1 MSDALSIELEILDDK
16 AEAKL
21 NSFRNSFSV
30 LADEINAAGDDF
42 AFTKKITRD
51 FDVLETKSNSV
62 RQQLADIAKVRLDSG
77 NVGVLTREVVRA
89 GERSRQ
95 LESDI
100 KSIRGE
106 LAKPN
111 RQSSIKFLTDEL
123 KAAEK
128 EAESLNRKLITVSE
142 RNSVKGAGGSRGLSK
157 NTAFN
162 RQLLELTDD
171 FAPEGYN
178 RAFNSIGNELL
189 NISALSTAT
198 LATFGALAVA
208 GYGIV
213 KVTQNIREEAEKY
226 LKVETSITAAINNQI
241 LFQQET
247 IENLKEQRKL
257 AKENYQFQ
265 QFTSNSNL
273 DDLKR
278 RRQLLESTLSPGI
291 NPDLAKGNDL
301 FEEINKDNARK
312 EQQIQSLDQAIRIG
326 ESNRNKQAD
335 TAFRS
340 RFDNFVKFQD
350 QTAAFEEKKRNESIQ
365 KQREAN
371 EKRRKDVE
379 DAISKVKDL
388 EKTYLNAF
396 DSIYSR
402 SNQNNPFVGIFLD
415 GEKSLNSLKE
425 NLRGLPSEL
434 QSVAFDMQDKLNSNA
449 LFSAKL
455 DNNLS
460 AFNLREDAAD
470 FRNIETR
477 KPFEIKDKDKF
488 FKDYLEFAFDSLEK
502 ETSKNIGD
510 YARVASGGF
519 IRIQNKA
526 FQVFEKL
533 VDGGTIARDGRSDLL
548 KVFEVENSLG
558 GFVSRDKTFQDLQ
571 ESEKKKFISSLQK
584 QDENKLDFN
593 DRLSRQLNLI
603 QGKGFLTP
611 DQQALTDRKFI
622 ALTSGVNPNSL
633 SSDLREKAALA
644 REREAVRSEKYE
656 KDALDLQRQKLKVEQ
671 EIRDEIKDL
680 NKTAKE
686 QGLKGIENRI
696 RIIDETNGSVAV
708 DKAPT
713 ANDVEKLYGEY
724 QNAL

>member
-30 LADEINAAGDDF
+30 LADEINSAGEGF
-42 AFTKKITRD
+42 AFTKQITRG
-51 FDVLETKSNSV
+51 FDDLEKKSESV
-62 RQQLADIAKVRLDSG
+62 RTQLSDIAKVRLDSG
-77 NVGVLTREVVRA
+77 NIGAFSREIVRA

-278 RRQLLESTLSPGI
+278 RRQLLESTLSPSI

-335 TAFRS
+335 IAFRS

-379 DAISKVKDL
+379 TAISKVKDL

-396 DSIYSR
+396 DSISSR

-434 QSVAFDMQDKLNSNA
+434 KNVAFDIQRKLDSNA

-460 AFNLREDAAD
+460 AFGLRNEAEN
-470 FRNIETR
+470 FRNPFQTKTAESLKLDADKLVAEFIRNNPNFLFLQGKSEVDEPTR
-477 KPFEIKDKDKF
+477 KNILNRSFRGREILNYDP
-488 FKDYLEFAFDSLEK
+488 AQINK
-502 ETSKNIGD
+502 ERQNEQLNNQYNLI
-510 YARVASGGF
+510 F
-519 IRIQNKA
+519 NKA
-526 FQVFEKL
+526 FT
-533 VDGGTIARDGRSDLL
+533 DD
-548 KVFEVENSLG
+548 
-558 GFVSRDKTFQDLQ
+558 
-571 ESEKKKFISSLQK
+571 QK
-584 QDENKLDFN
+584 ALAERRFAA
-593 DRLSRQLNLI
+593 I
-603 QGKGFLTP
+603 TQGL
-611 DQQALTDRKFI
+611 
-622 ALTSGVNPNSL
+622 NPNDL
-633 SSDLREKAALA
+633 SGDLREKAASVRENLA
-644 REREAVRSEKYE
+644 IRSEKYE
-656 KDALDLQRQKLKVEQ
+656 KDALDLQRQKLEVEKQ
-671 EIRDEIKDL
+671 IADNTKRLLDVAEK
-680 NKTAKE
+680 
-686 QGLKGIENRI
+686 QGSKGIENI
-696 RIIDETNGSVAV
+696 VRIIDETNGSVAV